1 MSDHGAYGKHLGEV
15 FHVGTAPSFVTRSLR
30 KTEIAVTEIKCELVD
45 FERTL
50 PLQQENSFL
59 VNLQVRDLPK
69 RKVWRDGKPLDA
81 SPLKGGTVS
90 IFDLRRE
97 WIAERV
103 APLHLIAFYLP
114 RRALDAIADMEG
126 VAHLDHFN
134 HDPAIGVPD
143 ATIAILGMSLLPAF
157 ERPDEANHL
166 FVDHVTC
173 AAAIHILRA
182 YGVGKAAS
190 KHLGNRLSPWQLQ
203 RAKDVLMADLSG
215 DVSVAQ
221 LAAECGLSISK
232 YTKGF
237 ALSTGLP
244 PHKWLL
250 EQRVHRSMC
259 MLRDRDVPF
268 DEIAMACG
276 FFDARHFVRVFTRMV
291 GTHPRTWQRA
301 IRH

>member
-1 MSDHGAYGKHLGEV
+1 
-15 FHVGTAPSFVTRSLR
+15 
-30 KTEIAVTEIKCELVD
+30 
-45 FERTL
+45 
-50 PLQQENSFL
+50 
-59 VNLQVRDLPK
+59 
-69 RKVWRDGKPLDA
+69 
-81 SPLKGGTVS
+81 
-90 IFDLRRE
+90 
-97 WIAERV
+97 
-103 APLHLIAFYLP
+103 
-114 RRALDAIADMEG
+114 
-126 VAHLDHFN
+126 
-134 HDPAIGVPD
+134 
-143 ATIAILGMSLLPAF
+143 
-157 ERPDEANHL
+157 
-166 FVDHVTC
+166 
-173 AAAIHILRA
+173 
-182 YGVGKAAS
+182 
-190 KHLGNRLSPWQLQ
+190 LGNRLSPWQLQ